1 MKNYKEGN
9 VYHLNGV
16 YEGYKVTF
24 NQSPEGFYEA
34 YSNGHLGGAVY
45 FGSLEE
51 VENFYND
58 WMDELNAKG

>member
-34 YSNGHLGGAVY
+34 YSNGHL
-45 FGSLEE
+45 
-51 VENFYND
+51 
-58 WMDELNAKG
+58 